1 MGFVLFKGSRLK
13 VSENS
18 EFRKT
23 VWSLL
28 EFVSELAF
36 ASMEISLNDT

>member
-18 EFRKT
+18 GFRKM
-23 VWSLL
+23 VLSLL
-28 EFVSELAF
+28 EFVSELAS
-36 ASMEISLNDT
+36 ASMEVSLNDT